1 MKAEFTD
8 VEQLLS
14 GKCPPTWPLRVAS
27 DIGAVRLWLTREA
40 RCNQAAC
47 ACILAPLCG
56 AESLGGSRALQDVS
70 EIAQLGHLSLSQ
82 QKGPCW
88 ESQSEHM
95 NILPWCSVGRGQI
108 NPPLMS
114 QPISP
119 SVRRCYVSCWYLW
132 KGKREPVGYCLP
144 KRKQSTRPALPK

>member
-1 MKAEFTD
+1 MKAKFTD

-14 GKCPPTWPLRVAS
+14 GKCPPTWPLWVTS
-27 DIGAVRLWLTREA
+27 DIRAVRLWLTRET

-47 ACILAPLCG
+47 GCILVPLCV
-56 AESLGGSRALQDVS
+56 AESLRGSRALQNVS

-82 QKGPCW
+82 PKGPCW
-88 ESQSEHM
+88 ESQSEHT
-95 NILPWCSVGRGQI
+95 NILPLCSVGRGQI

-119 SVRRCYVSCWYLW
+119 SVVRCYVSCWYLW
-132 KGKREPVGYCLP
+132 KRQERTSWVLLTKNKLNTHQAIP
-144 KRKQSTRPALPK
+144 K